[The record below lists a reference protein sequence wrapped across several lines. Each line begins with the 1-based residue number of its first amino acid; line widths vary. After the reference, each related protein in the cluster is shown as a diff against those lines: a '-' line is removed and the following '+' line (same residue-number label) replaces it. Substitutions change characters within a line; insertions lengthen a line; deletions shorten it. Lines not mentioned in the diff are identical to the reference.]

1 MFAFAHTSCALRFGS
16 PADVDLVCY
25 VVCFSEC
32 IMKKSLSIYCVF
44 IAIALTGGCT
54 LETLDTYDG
63 PQCENV
69 EKIITIIDYG
79 RPNGIYNEVSCLSHV
94 TDVNTNR
101 VICDEYVSYDHVNGV
116 SIAQTEPQMIYALSS
131 GHCPESY
138 VCKGGAVC
146 ILATCDGLYTNF
158 DSDNMNCG
166 SCGNI
171 CRNNT
176 SCIDGKCSIADKS
189 KVLCSGEYINPENDP
204 RYCGAKGAC
213 SDADISSNDYRGTR
227 CDDLR
232 PLCANGRCVSTCIG
246 NQILCDG
253 KCIDPNVNNA
263 YCGAKGLCNSEL
275 KDDEDYKGMACPSG
289 EVCSEGTCDITCVAG
304 QILCDG
310 KCIDPNVNNAY
321 CGAKGLCNSESKD
334 DEDYKGMACPSGNV
348 CSEGKCGITCVAG
361 QIKCGNK
368 CIDPL
373 TNNTYCGAKG
383 LCNSE
388 SKDDED
394 YKGMACPSG
403 NVCSEG
409 KCGITCVAGQIKC
422 GNKCIDP
429 LTNNTYCGATGDCTG
444 YNSGVS
450 CPSGNV
456 CSGGSCHIACPGMQ
470 VLCNNICV
478 NPSTDDVYCGARG
491 RCNSDSIDSPDFG
504 GVACKNGY
512 SCKNGRCNISCLD
525 SQVICNG
532 KCIDPE
538 TNDQYCGAKGQ
549 CNNASSTSNDYKGV
563 TCGDG
568 MKCIEGNCHCAS
580 SNHIMCGGKCIDPNT
595 DNQYCGA
602 KGYCISTDSTNANYN
617 GANCKDG
624 NICVAGK
631 CILNTCPSGYTLCD
645 SNGSRSC
652 VNVNADD
659 IYNCGACGYSC
670 VDNYMSG
677 VELVGCH
684 LGECRYRCPDGY
696 TNDGSGDTVST
707 IQCI

>member
-1 MFAFAHTSCALRFGS
+1 
-16 PADVDLVCY
+16 
-25 VVCFSEC
+25 
-32 IMKKSLSIYCVF
+32 MKKSLSIYCAF
-44 IAIALTGGCT
+44 IAIAMTGGCT
-54 LETLDTYDG
+54 LETLDTYNG

-189 KVLCSGEYINPENDP
+189 KVLCNGEYINPENDP
-204 RYCGAKGAC
+204 RYCGAKGTC

-263 YCGAKGLCNSEL
+263 YCGAKGLCNSES

-304 QILCDG
+304 QI
-310 KCIDPNVNNAY
+310 
-321 CGAKGLCNSESKD
+321 
-334 DEDYKGMACPSGNV
+334 
-348 CSEGKCGITCVAG
+348 
-361 QIKCGNK
+361 KCGNK

-373 TNNTYCGAKG
+373 TNNAYCGAKG

-491 RCNSDSIDSPDFG
+491 RCNSDSIDSPNFG

-568 MKCIEGNCHCAS
+568 MKCIEGNRHCAS

-595 DNQYCGA
+595 DNQYRGA

-707 IQCI
+707 IQCIKAVS

>member
-16 PADVDLVCY
+16 LADVDLVCY

-32 IMKKSLSIYCVF
+32 IMKKSLSIYCAF
-44 IAIALTGGCT
+44 IAIAMTGGCT

-189 KVLCSGEYINPENDP
+189 KVLCNGEYINPENDP
-204 RYCGAKGAC
+204 R
-213 SDADISSNDYRGTR
+213 
-227 CDDLR
+227 
-232 PLCANGRCVSTCIG
+232 
-246 NQILCDG
+246 
-253 KCIDPNVNNA
+253 
-263 YCGAKGLCNSEL
+263 
-275 KDDEDYKGMACPSG
+275 
-289 EVCSEGTCDITCVAG
+289 
-304 QILCDG
+304 
-310 KCIDPNVNNAY
+310 
-321 CGAKGLCNSESKD
+321 
-334 DEDYKGMACPSGNV
+334 
-348 CSEGKCGITCVAG
+348 
-361 QIKCGNK
+361 
-368 CIDPL
+368 
-373 TNNTYCGAKG
+373 
-383 LCNSE
+383 
-388 SKDDED
+388 
-394 YKGMACPSG
+394 
-403 NVCSEG
+403 
-409 KCGITCVAGQIKC
+409 
-422 GNKCIDP
+422 
-429 LTNNTYCGATGDCTG
+429 
-444 YNSGVS
+444 
-450 CPSGNV
+450 
-456 CSGGSCHIACPGMQ
+456 
-470 VLCNNICV
+470 
-478 NPSTDDVYCGARG
+478 
-491 RCNSDSIDSPDFG
+491 
-504 GVACKNGY
+504 
-512 SCKNGRCNISCLD
+512 
-525 SQVICNG
+525 
-532 KCIDPE
+532 
-538 TNDQYCGAKGQ
+538 
-549 CNNASSTSNDYKGV
+549 
-563 TCGDG
+563 
-568 MKCIEGNCHCAS
+568 
-580 SNHIMCGGKCIDPNT
+580 
-595 DNQYCGA
+595 YCGA

-696 TNDGSGDTVST
+696 INDGSGDTVST
-707 IQCI
+707 IQCIKAVS